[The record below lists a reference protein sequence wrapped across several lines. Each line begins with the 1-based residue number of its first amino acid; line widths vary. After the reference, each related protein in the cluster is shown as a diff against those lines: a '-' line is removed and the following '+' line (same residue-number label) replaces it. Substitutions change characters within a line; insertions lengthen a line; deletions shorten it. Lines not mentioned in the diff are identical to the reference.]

1 MIGFIFKT
9 KIIWRYNLLP
19 VQDLNLT
26 SMQYTT
32 ANSESIIKQLFMLS
46 EYIVSVYLLYR
57 VLQLRQQDDK
67 AISSS

>member
-1 MIGFIFKT
+1 
-9 KIIWRYNLLP
+9 
-19 VQDLNLT
+19 
-26 SMQYTT
+26 MQYTT
-32 ANSESIIKQLFMLS
+32 ANSESIIKQLFMFS

>member
-1 MIGFIFKT
+1 
-9 KIIWRYNLLP
+9 
-19 VQDLNLT
+19 
-26 SMQYTT
+26 MQYTT